1 MNKEWFILNNGYHQG
16 PFSQQ
21 DLKEQLRNQKISAE
35 TPVWS
40 EGMINWMSV
49 AELFKEDIKPVVK
62 KTDPLPPPIPQEI
75 KKEVKKPAPQPKSP
89 TKTAPKS
96 MEKDLGLNDDL
107 PPPIPL
113 DAFFEESN
121 KTRSFES
128 SLFGNEQKVK
138 PKKSYRFPWS
148 KYLLVTLLVAAFC
161 TILVWYGTSNPQN
174 VQVRVKGVMPV
185 YVDRLQEIVSMNSAM
200 PVVGL
205 ALALDGKSMVA
216 AINKPGDIKGEFTLD
231 SVRDRVL
238 GNKDTSMIFEGQI
251 KNHVGEFKKLK
262 FIKGNQFYPGEY
274 KMHFEGKTSH
284 PLVERIPFLK
294 KIAFF
299 KDMSRSFSYEDTV
312 LLYQGTPKDFEKKI
326 QEFNEL
332 VKEERL
338 APFTQ
343 RAEILKTVYSL
354 LNKTTEKY
362 VAILY
367 KSSKPKDVA
376 KFETDYM
383 VEISP
388 IIQSIMVSALEENK
402 KLSSDANA
410 DQKQREFNNA
420 IVLIGKN
427 IGEMASDMI
436 TETQGLKT
444 LTEMQKNSLRSRMEE
459 RYKSIKQQV
468 IHEISQVDQ
477 DAKKIK

>member
-1 MNKEWFILNNGYHQG
+1 
-16 PFSQQ
+16 
-21 DLKEQLRNQKISAE
+21 
-35 TPVWS
+35 
-40 EGMINWMSV
+40 
-49 AELFKEDIKPVVK
+49 
-62 KTDPLPPPIPQEI
+62 
-75 KKEVKKPAPQPKSP
+75 
-89 TKTAPKS
+89 
-96 MEKDLGLNDDL
+96 
-107 PPPIPL
+107 
-113 DAFFEESN
+113 
-121 KTRSFES
+121 
-128 SLFGNEQKVK
+128 
-138 PKKSYRFPWS
+138 
-148 KYLLVTLLVAAFC
+148 
-161 TILVWYGTSNPQN
+161 
-174 VQVRVKGVMPV
+174 
-185 YVDRLQEIVSMNSAM
+185 
-200 PVVGL
+200 
-205 ALALDGKSMVA
+205 
-216 AINKPGDIKGEFTLD
+216 
-231 SVRDRVL
+231 
-238 GNKDTSMIFEGQI
+238 
-251 KNHVGEFKKLK
+251 
-262 FIKGNQFYPGEY
+262 
-274 KMHFEGKTSH
+274 
-284 PLVERIPFLK
+284 
-294 KIAFF
+294 
-299 KDMSRSFSYEDTV
+299 MSRSFSYEDTV

-326 QEFNEL
+326 QEFNES